1 MFIGQVVYISIIKA
15 EVANKLIPVS
25 MLSPPRLSY
34 REVQLHFTPDM
45 EVLHML
51 FERFHTKNRKRSP
64 KQHLKYFNFLSRIQT
79 TLCRYGWSF
88 LAIVLSFVS
97 CEVAGTMAIFLF
109 NYHHQG
115 GQTDGRNDTL

>member
-1 MFIGQVVYISIIKA
+1 MFLLAGLILFIGQVVYISIIKA

-34 REVQLHFTPDM
+34 
-45 EVLHML
+45 
-51 FERFHTKNRKRSP
+51 S
-64 KQHLKYFNFLSRIQT
+64 
-79 TLCRYGWSF
+79 YGWSF

-115 GQTDGRNDTL
+115 RMRAWTINGHSW

>member
-1 MFIGQVVYISIIKA
+1 MSLLAGLILFIGQVVYISIIKA

-34 REVQLHFTPDM
+34 
-45 EVLHML
+45 
-51 FERFHTKNRKRSP
+51 S
-64 KQHLKYFNFLSRIQT
+64 
-79 TLCRYGWSF
+79 YGWSF

-115 GQTDGRNDTL
+115 CGHGRGR

>member
-34 REVQLHFTPDM
+34 R
-45 EVLHML
+45 
-51 FERFHTKNRKRSP
+51 
-64 KQHLKYFNFLSRIQT
+64 
-79 TLCRYGWSF
+79 YGWSF
-88 LAIVLSFVS
+88 LAIVISFVS

-115 GQTDGRNDTL
+115 SCQIWRGQILGRAATWRRGFVNNFRRVPLACLGSREPAVTLRKCLPK

>member
-34 REVQLHFTPDM
+34 
-45 EVLHML
+45 
-51 FERFHTKNRKRSP
+51 
-64 KQHLKYFNFLSRIQT
+64 
-79 TLCRYGWSF
+79 RYGWSF

>member
-34 REVQLHFTPDM
+34 R
-45 EVLHML
+45 
-51 FERFHTKNRKRSP
+51 
-64 KQHLKYFNFLSRIQT
+64 
-79 TLCRYGWSF
+79 YGWSF
-88 LAIVLSFVS
+88 LAIVISFVS

-115 GQTDGRNDTL
+115 CQMPVEGKDRQLRQASKLKMSQI